1 MTINVTSRGSSGAHA
16 SAADLTIGPFTPAA
30 GAVLMATIQVRD
42 AASAISLSGHG
53 TWTEVIAAQWSL
65 SATQYTRV
73 FACIVGGSPSSGSVT
88 ISTGYAWRKE
98 AEVFELTGDVDNS
111 GAPADAFGAW
121 DITDGY
127 DLSPTVATPGA
138 FSSATNMTFAVSGGY
153 NSNLTRTFEG
163 GYSTASAHANS
174 NFSMQCGW
182 IGAEDNSVS
191 VDQGR
196 YARTG
201 LLAFEIKEI
210 AVASAPSK
218 SLGLL
223 LRGCG

>member
-1 MTINVTSRGSSGAHA
+1 MTINVTSRGSAGANA
-16 SAADLTIGPFTPAA
+16 SSADLTIGPFTPAA
-30 GAVLMATIQVRD
+30 GSVLMAAIQAQE

-53 TWTEVIAAQWSL
+53 TWTEVIAAQWAG
-65 SATQYTRV
+65 SALRHTRI
-73 FACIVGGSPSSGSVT
+73 FACVVGGSPSSDSVT

-98 AEVFELTGDVDNS
+98 AEIFELTGDVDNT
-111 GAPADAFGAW
+111 GTPADAFGAW

-138 FSSATNMTFAVSGGY
+138 FASATNMTFAVSGGY

-163 GYSTASAHANS
+163 GYSTAPAHANS

-196 YARTG
+196 FATTG
-201 LLAFEIKEI
+201 LLAFEIKELI
-210 AVASAPSK
+210 ASAPSK